1 MHNQPTTTE
10 HYLHKK
16 ILMLKL
22 GWLDIYNFSQ
32 QYVDNNVLELPLSR
46 HNLSQYEANNAE
58 KVTVR

>member
-1 MHNQPTTTE
+1 
-10 HYLHKK
+10 
-16 ILMLKL
+16 MLKL